1 MYLHLHLQ
9 FTVFAFSTPIS
20 VRQMQF
26 QFRFH
31 FWSSFWSILG
41 SISVSISAPKLVQK
55 LFLFGSIFGTLS
67 FEVLKLFKC
76 LLGAF
81 LNLSY
86 SSWEPPRR
94 EKYGF
99 PIVKSHFLKMM
110 LFGTLRLLM
119 SSLESSWRI
128 LAHSNP
134 KTDPKTDP
142 KMDPTWTQNW
152 TKKCSIFGPILA
164 HLLTSFWGHFGV
176 KKSTDEIGRDSE
188 SVVLIW
194 ENYTFCKN
202 DMIFM

>member
-9 FTVFAFSTPIS
+9 FTAFAFSMPIS
-20 VRQMQF
+20 IHLMQF
-26 QFRFH
+26 QFWFH
-31 FWSSFWSILG
+31 FWSSLGSILG
-41 SISVSISAPKLVQK
+41 SISGSISAPKLVQK
-55 LFLFGSIFGTLS
+55 LFVFGSIFGTLS

-94 EKYGF
+94 KKYGF

-110 LFGTLRLLM
+110 LLGTLRLLM

-142 KMDPTWTQNW
+142 KMDPKWTQNFIQM
-152 TKKCSIFGPILA
+152 CYIFGPLFEQFLD
-164 HLLTSFWGHFGV
+164 HFGGPFWGQKINRRFCPG
-176 KKSTDEIGRDSE
+176 
-188 SVVLIW
+188 LILGTGALL
-194 ENYTFCKN
+194 Y
-202 DMIFM
+202 

>member
-1 MYLHLHLQ
+1 MKTYSFLLFIWHDLHLHLHLQ
-9 FTVFAFSTPIS
+9 FTVFAFSTPLHIGS
-20 VRQMQF
+20 IF
-26 QFRFH
+26 HLFWFH
-31 FWSSFWSILG
+31 FWSSSWSILG
-41 SISVSISAPKLVQK
+41 SISGSISGPKLVQK
-55 LFLFGSIFGTLS
+55 LFYFGSIFGTLS

-110 LFGTLRLLM
+110 LLGTLRLLM

-142 KMDPTWTQNW
+142 KMDPKWTQNETRIW
-152 TKKCSIFGPILA
+152 SIFGPI
-164 HLLTSFWGHFGV
+164 F
-176 KKSTDEIGRDSE
+176 
-188 SVVLIW
+188 
-194 ENYTFCKN
+194 
-202 DMIFM
+202 

>member
-1 MYLHLHLQ
+1 MKDSFLLFILHDLYLHLQ

-31 FWSSFWSILG
+31 FWSSFLFCWG
-41 SISVSISAPKLVQK
+41 SISGSISAPKLVQK
-55 LFLFGSIFGTLS
+55 LFYFGSIFGTL

-81 LNLSY
+81 LNLSC

-99 PIVKSHFLKMM
+99 PIVKSHFLKIM

-142 KMDPTWTQNW
+142 KMDPKWNQNLFN
-152 TKKCSIFGPILA
+152 C
-164 HLLTSFWGHFGV
+164 
-176 KKSTDEIGRDSE
+176 
-188 SVVLIW
+188 
-194 ENYTFCKN
+194 
-202 DMIFM
+202 

>member
-1 MYLHLHLQ
+1 MIFLHCFIYSWLVTCVKVLLNSFLLFIWHDLYLHLHLQ

-31 FWSSFWSILG
+31 FWSRFLLFGIPFWG
-41 SISVSISAPKLVQK
+41 SISAPKLVQK
-55 LFLFGSIFGTLS
+55 LFFGSIFGTLS

-94 EKYGF
+94 KTYGF

-110 LFGTLRLLM
+110 LLGTLRLLM

-142 KMDPTWTQNW
+142 KIDPKLSQNW
-152 TKKCSIFGPILA
+152 T
-164 HLLTSFWGHFGV
+164 
-176 KKSTDEIGRDSE
+176 
-188 SVVLIW
+188 
-194 ENYTFCKN
+194 
-202 DMIFM
+202 